1 MRATESHG
9 EGVAPGVGLV
19 HFQEHE
25 ARRIGGLGG
34 AGDDV
39 PGRSSEHRQGQPL
52 QISLQMPFEGGA
64 AVEMPHAIGRDGRH
78 ALIFRMPL
86 VAAAQRQH
94 AVLAQRLG
102 RGHEFQV
109 DAIGAAVADVR
120 LVGEEHGAR
129 LLHVLHHPQ
138 PQGLRNGQLARQRRN
153 PAGANARDARRAGSG
168 CRPGRRPRTSSTI
181 RRRRSACPEQRQQ
194 AVRPE
199 AALPARYA
207 GDVHL
212 FVAGAG
218 RRCQRRGRHASR
230 QAQAAACR
238 GASVEDETSCC
249 CWARWR
255 RWSSSIAA
263 RRGTLP
269 SEARCSSIRRR
280 MPARCSSTTRTSSRP
295 ANFWSSTTR
304 SRSGSARRRPARW

>member
-1 MRATESHG
+1 MNSGRCDRCRRRRC
-9 EGVAPGVGLV
+9 P
-19 HFQEHE
+19 
-25 ARRIGGLGG
+25 ARRRRTWRAPAPCPASPAATGTAEWPAG
-34 AGDDV
+34 ATA
-39 PGRSSEHRQGQPL
+39 S
-52 QISLQMPFEGGA
+52 
-64 AVEMPHAIGRDGRH
+64 
-78 ALIFRMPL
+78 
-86 VAAAQRQH
+86 
-94 AVLAQRLG
+94 
-102 RGHEFQV
+102 
-109 DAIGAAVADVR
+109 
-120 LVGEEHGAR
+120 
-129 LLHVLHHPQ
+129 
-138 PQGLRNGQLARQRRN
+138 RN

-238 GASVEDETSCC
+238 GAASVEDETSCC

>member
-1 MRATESHG
+1 MARACSISASPAATGTAEWP
-9 EGVAPGVGLV
+9 A
-19 HFQEHE
+19 
-25 ARRIGGLGG
+25 G
-34 AGDDV
+34 ATA
-39 PGRSSEHRQGQPL
+39 S
-52 QISLQMPFEGGA
+52 
-64 AVEMPHAIGRDGRH
+64 
-78 ALIFRMPL
+78 
-86 VAAAQRQH
+86 
-94 AVLAQRLG
+94 
-102 RGHEFQV
+102 
-109 DAIGAAVADVR
+109 
-120 LVGEEHGAR
+120 
-129 LLHVLHHPQ
+129 
-138 PQGLRNGQLARQRRN
+138 RN

-181 RRRRSACPEQRQQ
+181 PRRRSACPEQRQQ
-194 AVRPE
+194 AVCPE
-199 AALPARYA
+199 ATLPARYA

-238 GASVEDETSCC
+238 GAASVEDETSSC

-295 ANFWSSTTR
+295 ANLVVHDPEAAQVALAVGLRDGDGLAVSRPSSFRRCAICLVSSISPWKTR
-304 SRSGSARRRPARW
+304 RNSIICVR